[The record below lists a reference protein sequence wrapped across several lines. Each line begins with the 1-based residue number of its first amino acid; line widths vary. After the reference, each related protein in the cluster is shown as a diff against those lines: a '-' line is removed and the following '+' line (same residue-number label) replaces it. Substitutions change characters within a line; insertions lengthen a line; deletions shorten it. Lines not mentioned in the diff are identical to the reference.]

1 MAQHYLAV
9 FLMGLMSGVHCVAMC
24 GGIVGALGASTGGDA
39 QPLLPRARIWAIHCA
54 YSAGRVLTYCV
65 LGALMGALGASS
77 LLLENVLPVQM
88 VLYVLANLLLVAMG
102 LYLMGR
108 TRLLAP
114 LERAGAH
121 LWRRVQPL
129 TRRWL
134 PVRGVAQALPLGLLW
149 GFLPCAMVYGMLATA
164 LFSGSAA
171 RGALTMLAF
180 GAGTLPNLLLAG
192 MAFRAF
198 REWTRR
204 TPVRMVA
211 GLLVMAMGLIGLFYH
226 APRLSDAIW
235 RGALCVTG

>member
-88 VLYVLANLLLVAMG
+88 VLYVFANLLLVAMG

-108 TRLLAP
+108 IRFNSDWWSVNLSSP
-114 LERAGAH
+114 MR
-121 LWRRVQPL
+121 Q
-129 TRRWL
+129 
-134 PVRGVAQALPLGLLW
+134 
-149 GFLPCAMVYGMLATA
+149 
-164 LFSGSAA
+164 LFSHLSPYWICGILMPLWCSMKWKSVSAA
-171 RGALTMLAF
+171 
-180 GAGTLPNLLLAG
+180 
-192 MAFRAF
+192 
-198 REWTRR
+198 
-204 TPVRMVA
+204 
-211 GLLVMAMGLIGLFYH
+211 
-226 APRLSDAIW
+226 
-235 RGALCVTG
+235 

>member
-1 MAQHYLAV
+1 
-9 FLMGLMSGVHCVAMC
+9 MGLMSGVHCVAMC
-24 GGIVGALGASTGGDA
+24 GGIVGALGASTGG
-39 QPLLPRARIWAIHCA
+39 QTHPLLPRARLWAIHFA
-54 YSAGRVLTYCV
+54 YSAGRVATYCV
-65 LGALMGALGASS
+65 LGAVLGALGASS

-114 LERAGAH
+114 LERAGSH

-134 PVRGVAQALPLGLLW
+134 PVRGVAQALPLGMLW

-164 LFSGSAA
+164 LFSGSAS

-180 GAGTLPNLLLAG
+180 GLGTLPNLLLAG

-204 TPVRMVA
+204 T
-211 GLLVMAMGLIGLFYH
+211 
-226 APRLSDAIW
+226 
-235 RGALCVTG
+235 